1 MKRTGLPSASTAAL
15 IFVLRPPRE
24 RQIASSSLPLLRPLL
39 ARAHDGGVDDRVF
52 KVWILDQCI
61 ENALPHALLGPA
73 AKALEYAVPVAELFR
88 QVAPWRTARAN
99 QSTASTKQA
108 LVLAMSPFLPGT
120 SRSMRRHCASVSS
133 RRNQDRPPQS

>member
-24 RQIASSSLPLLRPLL
+24 RPIASSSLPLLRLLL

-61 ENALPHALLGPA
+61 ENALSHALLGPA

-99 QSTASTKQA
+99 QSTASTNRRLSSPCRPSYPQQA
-108 LVLAMSPFLPGT
+108 V
-120 SRSMRRHCASVSS
+120 RCAATA
-133 RRNQDRPPQS
+133 RP